1 MSCGND
7 DNRCLAKLR
16 GRAGGLALSASRDS
30 HEYTAAA
37 REASPGSLS
46 YWFQQVDPGQSLTPE
61 ERTRRADAA
70 RRLYFT
76 RLALKSAQARRRRS

>member
-1 MSCGND
+1 MFRGND
-7 DNRCLAKLR
+7 DDGAFAKLR
-16 GRAGGLALSASRDS
+16 ARAGGLALSASRDS

-37 REASPGSLS
+37 REASPGSLT
-46 YWFQQVDPGQSLTPE
+46 YWRQQVDPDQSLTSE

-76 RLALKSAQARRRRS
+76 RLSLKAARARQGRS